1 MYKGKQMKKKVTCRY
16 GVEYTVDPKGTEG
29 EIERFCDLMSR
40 CCCWVCHNRE
50 CKQPRNE
57 VIKDCQN
64 VCDLFTKTPYC
75 EISGIL
81 TDRDSE
87 DYVSLEIAKLLKEC
101 GFHFPIYVFIGEDG
115 KKRFSD
121 RRDDWNNI
129 EWDDGKTYSCPTMQM
144 AMKWLRI
151 IHKIDISIT
160 PDRNDCYAAIVFV
173 DKELPFTSVG
183 SFQTYEE
190 ACEKSVEFCLTNLVK
205 KI

>member
-1 MYKGKQMKKKVTCRY
+1 MKRNVKCRY

-75 EISGIL
+75 EVKEIL
-81 TDRDSE
+81 TNRNSE
-87 DYVSLEIAKLLKEC
+87 DYVSLEIAKLLKKC

-121 RRDDWNNI
+121 RCDDWNNT

-144 AMKWLRI
+144 AMKWMRV
-151 IHKIDISIT
+151 IHNIDVSIT
-160 PDRNDCYAAIVFV
+160 PDRNENYTALVFV
-173 DKELPFTSVG
+173 NKELPFTSVG

>member
-16 GVEYTVDPKGTEG
+16 GVDYTVDPKGTNG
-29 EIERFCDLMSR
+29 EVERFCDLMSH

-75 EISGIL
+75 EISGIW

-121 RRDDWNNI
+121 RRDDWNNT
-129 EWDDGKTYSCPTMQM
+129 EW
-144 AMKWLRI
+144 LENR
-151 IHKIDISIT
+151 
-160 PDRNDCYAAIVFV
+160 
-173 DKELPFTSVG
+173 L
-183 SFQTYEE
+183 
-190 ACEKSVEFCLTNLVK
+190 L
-205 KI
+205 